1 MTRLV
6 INNSAHIEWNAV
18 MERRVQLVLG
28 SILPHFRRLEV
39 DLRHRPGK
47 DGACGTYV
55 CTLAAVLKSGKRHT
69 VLNQHPD
76 ANHAIQGTIARAERE
91 AKRALRARRT
101 QLL

>member
-6 INNSAHIEWNAV
+6 INNSAQNEWSAVIEH
-18 MERRVQLVLG
+18 RVQLVLG
-28 SILPHFRRLEV
+28 SILPHFRRLELE
-39 DLRHRPGK
+39 LRHRPGQ
-47 DGACGTYV
+47 DGSCGTYV
-55 CTLAAVLKSGKRHT
+55 CTLAAVLKSGQRQT

-91 AKRALRARRT
+91 AKRALRARKS